1 MCFVFDSSCSFARD
15 SLCRLFVVT
24 ALTSRLVGGWGSF
37 LCRVVFCLF
46 FVCFG
51 MGEAWLFVSRGFVCG
66 GRATLIPR
74 LVFLAA
80 LK

>member
-1 MCFVFDSSCSFARD
+1 MCFVFDSSCSLARD

-24 ALTSRLVGGWGSF
+24 ALTSRLVGGCGSF
-37 LCRVVFCLF
+37 LCRVVFGLF
-46 FVCFG
+46 WE
-51 MGEAWLFVSRGFVCG
+51 GEAWLFVSRGFVCG

-80 LK
+80 LN